1 MEGFYKINQVL
12 ISNLVNLKLCIIVS
26 ILKSGYNKLLNSY
39 IIKSKKVW
47 KKEIRSQY
55 VTN

>member
-1 MEGFYKINQVL
+1 MEGFYQINQVL
-12 ISNLVNLKLCIIVS
+12 ISNHFYLKLCIIVS

-47 KKEIRSQY
+47 KKESRSQY